1 MPCCFDGFRASTDY
15 DGNKAYLHLPNIPA
29 RRPRMLTPCEVAVK
43 CALPSVRAM
52 VANQLM
58 NNHNLNQAQAAKL
71 LGISQPAISLY
82 QKKLRGNSLNL
93 WGDPDVTASVTKQA
107 AFLANG
113 TADQRSSLAWF
124 CSICKTLRAK
134 GYLCKIHK
142 DLDPNMD
149 IASCDFC
156 KDLEPNDNGGDL
168 SRTVLNGQDL

>member
-1 MPCCFDGFRASTDY
+1 M
-15 DGNKAYLHLPNIPA
+15 
-29 RRPRMLTPCEVAVK
+29 RPRMLTPCEVAVK

-82 QKKLRGNSLNL
+82 QKKLRGNALDL
-93 WGDPDVTASVTKQA
+93 WGDQDIMASVTKQA

-113 TADQRSSLAWF
+113 TAAQRTNLTWF
-124 CSICKTLRAK
+124 CGICKTLRAK

-142 DLDPNMD
+142 DMDPNMD
-149 IASCDFC
+149 ISECGFC
-156 KDLEPNDNGGDL
+156 KDVEPGQ
-168 SRTVLNGQDL
+168 LNGNLENPF